1 MFKKNKVYKHKNNID
16 VAFYVTGVLDMHL
29 DGTFVNGRWMRI
41 TPMGKFHDLNAHDS
55 ITVQDKDFDNWA
67 EIGEQE

>member
-1 MFKKNKVYKHKNNID
+1 MFKKNRVYKHKNNVD
-16 VAFYVTGVLDMHL
+16 VAFHVTGVLDMHM
-29 DGTFVNGRWMRI
+29 DGTFVSGNWMRI
-41 TPMGKFHDLNAHDS
+41 TPMGKLHDLGARDS